1 MKHIFAFVLLS
12 AGVTV
17 SASAFAADAVVEP
30 PVEPVVVVETPVFTW
45 TGFYAGVQAGYLWGE
60 SEATFDAANPFDIGP
75 DGFLGGVYAG
85 YNYQFANG
93 IVLGVEADFN
103 GTTADSDR
111 VFDDPTGD
119 SATSELNWLGSLR
132 ARLGYGYDRFLPY
145 ITGGVAFAD
154 YDHSVTLADGSGAEY
169 SEGYVGW
176 TIGGGLEYAFTD
188 NFITRL
194 EYRYTDF
201 GDEDY
206 SDNGII
212 ANHNV
217 DLTSHQVL
225 LGVSYK
231 F

>member
-119 SATSELNWLGSLR
+119 SAT
-132 ARLGYGYDRFLPY
+132 
-145 ITGGVAFAD
+145 T
-154 YDHSVTLADGSGAEY
+154 
-169 SEGYVGW
+169 
-176 TIGGGLEYAFTD
+176 
-188 NFITRL
+188 
-194 EYRYTDF
+194 
-201 GDEDY
+201 
-206 SDNGII
+206 
-212 ANHNV
+212 
-217 DLTSHQVL
+217 TSTP
-225 LGVSYK
+225 SSSRTAS
-231 F
+231 